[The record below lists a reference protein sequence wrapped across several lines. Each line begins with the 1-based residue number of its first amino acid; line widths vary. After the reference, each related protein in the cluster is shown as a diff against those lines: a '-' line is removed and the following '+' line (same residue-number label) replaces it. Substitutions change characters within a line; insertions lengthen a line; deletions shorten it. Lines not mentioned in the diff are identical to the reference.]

1 MVPVCVCVGSYR
13 CFIVP
18 GTGYVKERVQK
29 DVCVCVCMEG
39 LRSKSRR
46 DRSARGCIA
55 PQWVD
60 AVGGC
65 IDYRRRCMS
74 CMYEL

>member
-1 MVPVCVCVGSYR
+1 MCVCVCV
-13 CFIVP
+13 
-18 GTGYVKERVQK
+18 
-29 DVCVCVCMEG
+29 EG
-39 LRSKSRR
+39 LRSKNRT

-65 IDYRRRCMS
+65 IEYRRRCMS